1 LIAHVSIAPVTDEGA
16 LVAMLLLGLAALLA
30 TTALVDRRGLLTQR
44 AVPFGRWTAV
54 LAAGLSLGAAAIHF
68 GVIGDHFAEYPPY
81 GVAFAALAWFQVGWA
96 IAYLAAPAR
105 RVAAVGAAINA
116 GAIVVWLLSR
126 TVGLPIGPE
135 PGELEPVGPLD
146 VLASAMELALI
157 GLLLW
162 NLAGNRIR
170 LRPALSAT
178 SATAV
183 VGSGLLMIVVSTSAA
198 FAAAGADGHGA
209 EGPPAGEATAEP
221 SPSAVPG
228 SEAPPALTGSPPAA
242 TPGVI
247 RFGTSLGLDG
257 VIATPEDT
265 FTHGA
270 SAVWIA
276 EFVEPPDVPTILL
289 IIVAVLPDGR
299 VFEHWRQ
306 EIPLADPAA
315 RQLVAGADLSI
326 YVHGGEGTY
335 RLRYLRGDELLAEG
349 TFVFIP

>member
-1 LIAHVSIAPVTDEGA
+1 LIAHVSIAPVTDDGA

-30 TTALVDRRGLLTQR
+30 TTVAVDRRGLRAQQ

-54 LAAGLSLGAAAIHF
+54 LAAALSLGAAAIHF

-96 IAYLAAPAR
+96 LAYLAASAW
-105 RVAAVGAAINA
+105 RVAAIGAVVNA
-116 GAIVVWLLSR
+116 GAIAVWMLSR
-126 TVGLPIGPE
+126 TVGMPIGPE
-135 PGELEPVGPLD
+135 PGALEPIGPLD
-146 VLASAMELALI
+146 LLATAMELALI
-157 GLLLW
+157 GLLVW
-162 NLAGNRIR
+162 NVAGNRIR

-178 SATAV
+178 SATAI
-183 VGSGLLMIVVSTSAA
+183 VGSGLLLIVVSTSAA
-198 FAAAGADGHGA
+198 FAAAGADSHGTLNPTPA
-209 EGPPAGEATAEP
+209 EGMEPVPTTA
-221 SPSAVPG
+221 
-228 SEAPPALTGSPPAA
+228 TGSATPQPSIGSPVIA

-257 VIATPEDT
+257 TIATPEDT

-276 EFVEPPDVPTILL
+276 DFAEPPDVPVILL
-289 IIVAVLPDGR
+289 MIVAVLPDGR
-299 VFEHWRQ
+299 EFEHWRQ
-306 EIPLADPAA
+306 EIPLSDPAA
-315 RQLVAGADLSI
+315 NQLVAGADLSI

>member
-1 LIAHVSIAPVTDEGA
+1 MIAHVSIPPVSTDEGA
-16 LVAMLLLGLAALLA
+16 LVAILLLGLGVVLAA
-30 TTALVDRRGLLTQR
+30 TVIMDRHGMKTKI

-54 LAAGLSLGAAAIHF
+54 LASGLSLGAAAIHF
-68 GVIGDHFAEYPPY
+68 AVIGAHFAEFAPY

-96 IAYLAAPAR
+96 IVYLAAPSMP
-105 RVAAVGAAINA
+105 AATLGAAING
-116 GAIVVWLLSR
+116 GAVVVWALSR

-146 VLASAMELALI
+146 LVATALEIALI

-162 NLAGNRIR
+162 NLAGSRIR

-178 SATAV
+178 SAMAI
-183 VGSGLLMIVVSTSAA
+183 VGSGLLLIVVSTSAA

-209 EGPPAGEATAEP
+209 GEPVAEEVVDARA
-221 SPSAVPG
+221 SPSTVPG
-228 SEAPPALTGSPPAA
+228 APSSSGSPSIS
-242 TPGVI
+242 TPGLV
-247 RFGTSLGLDG
+247 RFGASLGLDG
-257 VIATPEDT
+257 AIATPQDT
-265 FTHGA
+265 FAEGE

-276 EFVEPPDVPTILL
+276 DFVAPPDVPTILL
-289 IIVAVLPDGR
+289 VIVAVVPDGR
-299 VFEHWRQ
+299 EFEHWRQ
-306 EIPLADPAA
+306 EIPLADPGA

-335 RLRYLRGDELLAEG
+335 RLRYMRGDELLAEG

>member
-1 LIAHVSIAPVTDEGA
+1 MIAHVSIAPVTDDGA
-16 LVAMLLLGLAALLA
+16 LVAMLLLGLVALIA
-30 TTALVDRRGLLTQR
+30 TTVVVDRHGLLTQR

-96 IAYLAAPAR
+96 IAYLATPAR
-105 RVAAVGAAINA
+105 QVATIGALVNA
-116 GAIVVWLLSR
+116 GAVVVWALSR

-135 PGELEPVGPLD
+135 PGELEPAGPLD
-146 VLASAMELALI
+146 LLATAMELALI
-157 GLLLW
+157 GLLAW
-162 NLAGNRIR
+162 NLAGDRIR

-178 SATAV
+178 SATAI
-183 VGSGLLMIVVSTSAA
+183 VGSGLLLIVVSTSAA
-198 FAAAGADGHGA
+198 FAAAGGDSHGTQ
-209 EGPPAGEATAEP
+209 GPATGEATEP
-221 SPSAVPG
+221 SPTATSGLVT
-228 SEAPPALTGSPPAA
+228 PPPSIGSPSTA

-270 SAVWIA
+270 AAVWIA
-276 EFVEPPDVPTILL
+276 DFAEPPDVPVILL
-289 IIVAVLPDGR
+289 MIVAVLPDGR
-299 VFEHWRQ
+299 EFEHWRQ

-335 RLRYLRGDELLAEG
+335 RLRYLRGDDLLAEG

>member
-1 LIAHVSIAPVTDEGA
+1 LIAHVSIAPVTNEGA
-16 LVAMLLLGLAALLA
+16 LVAMLLLGLGALLV
-30 TTALVDRRGLLTQR
+30 TTLAVDRRGLP
-44 AVPFGRWTAV
+44 AHGVVPFGRWTAV
-54 LAAGLSLGAAAIHF
+54 LAACLSLGAAAIHF
-68 GVIGDHFAEYPPY
+68 GVIGAHFEEYPPY

-96 IAYLAAPAR
+96 IAYLAAPGR
-105 RVAAVGAAINA
+105 RVAAVGAAING

-126 TVGLPIGPE
+126 AVGLPIGPA

-146 VLASAMELALI
+146 LLATALELSLI
-157 GLLLW
+157 GLLAW
-162 NLAGNRIR
+162 NLAGRRIP
-170 LRPALSAT
+170 LGPSLSAT

-183 VGSGLLMIVVSTSAA
+183 VGSGLLVIVVSTSAA
-198 FAAAGADGHGA
+198 FAAAGSAGHGA
-209 EGPPAGEATAEP
+209 EASTTDVATPEP
-221 SPSAVPG
+221 SLSTALRSATPPPS
-228 SEAPPALTGSPPAA
+228 TGLPS
-242 TPGVI
+242 TGVPGVI

-276 EFVEPPDVPTILL
+276 NFVEPPEVPAILL
-289 IIVAVLPDGR
+289 LIVAVLPDGR
-299 VFEHWRQ
+299 EFEHWRQ

-315 RQLVAGADLSI
+315 KQLIAGADLSV

>member
-1 LIAHVSIAPVTDEGA
+1 MIAHVSMPSVPTDEGA
-16 LVAMLLLGLAALLA
+16 LVAILLLGLGMLLA
-30 TTALVDRRGLLTQR
+30 ATVIMDRHGMKTKA

-68 GVIGDHFAEYPPY
+68 AVIGDHFAEYAPY

-96 IAYLAAPAR
+96 IAYLEAPSTPAAAF
-105 RVAAVGAAINA
+105 GAAING
-116 GAIVVWLLSR
+116 GAVVVWALSR

-146 VLASAMELALI
+146 LVATAMEIALI

-162 NLAGNRIR
+162 NLAGARLR
-170 LRPALSAT
+170 LRPALPAT
-178 SATAV
+178 SAMAI
-183 VGSGLLMIVVSTSAA
+183 VGSGLLLIVVSTSAA
-198 FAAAGADGHGA
+198 FAAAGADGHGEGNHAA
-209 EGPPAGEATAEP
+209 EEIVDAGA
-221 SPSAVPG
+221 SPSTLPG
-228 SEAPPALTGSPPAA
+228 ASLPSGPSSVSM
-242 TPGVI
+242 PGVV

-257 VIATPEDT
+257 AIVTPADT
-265 FTHGA
+265 FAEGE

-276 EFVEPPDVPTILL
+276 DFVEPPDVPTILL
-289 IIVAVLPDGR
+289 VIVAVLPDGR
-299 VFEHWRQ
+299 EFEHWRQ
-306 EIPLADPAA
+306 EIPLADPGA

-335 RLRYLRGDELLAEG
+335 RLRYMRGDELLAEG